1 MEKYIVDILGAS
13 KEFIGVLA
21 FLFIYHKYKVFFIDA
36 KSLITKWLGLDND
49 SKIEALNLNLK
60 NIKQSNP
67 KLKESIEFQ
76 IDNLIYSNI
85 TGYSFS
91 RKKQLLYLDF
101 YNKVKYDL
109 SKKQFKMLYDNSKIN
124 DDRIVTIS
132 VSKSTKID
140 LAFRYFMS
148 SILFIVSIGLFILSF
163 FINKETPQVKFFIS
177 IMLIVSLLFSVF
189 LMSENIR
196 VKHFL
201 KKIEI
206 YEGLEI

>member
-1 MEKYIVDILGAS
+1 M
-13 KEFIGVLA
+13 
-21 FLFIYHKYKVFFIDA
+21 
-36 KSLITKWLGLDND
+36 
-49 SKIEALNLNLK
+49 
-60 NIKQSNP
+60 
-67 KLKESIEFQ
+67 
-76 IDNLIYSNI
+76 
-85 TGYSFS
+85 
-91 RKKQLLYLDF
+91 
-101 YNKVKYDL
+101 KYDL